1 MGKESKIKDKSL
13 LKPTGRGVLGL
24 AIAATVITTAVGF
37 WQVSEIR
44 KSQEL
49 KAAAA
54 TATATPVATRNSVTA
69 LGRLSPQGEVI
80 KLSAPSA
87 SDGARIEILKVEEGD
102 RVSQGQ
108 IIAVLDTR
116 DRLQAILQQADK
128 EVKVKQAEL
137 AKIQAGAKTGVIG
150 AVQAEVAKF
159 QAQLQRETEG
169 EAANVARLEAQLRR
183 ETEAE
188 QANVAKFE
196 AQLRRETE
204 AEQAN
209 LAKFQAQ
216 LQRETEVQQAKLA
229 RLEAQL
235 RGEIA
240 SQNATVDRLKA
251 ELKNAEAEQQRNKQL
266 SETGAISASTYDTKR
281 LAVDTANHKVIEA
294 QAILKKT
301 VQTLQQ
307 EIVETKATIKQTVET
322 GQQEINQSRANLKGK
337 LETGKQEINGARAA
351 LNQKIETGRSQIN
364 QAQAMLKQKAETGQ
378 AQINQAKANLDQIAE
393 VRPEDVQAAQAAVE
407 SAIATKQKAQV
418 DLNLSYVKAPVS
430 ASVLKVHTRQGERIN
445 TQNGIVELGRTDQM
459 YAIAEVYE
467 TDIAK
472 VRNGQRATVTSPVFA
487 GTLEG
492 KVARIGKQIGKKDV
506 LNTDPAADTDARVV
520 EVRIR
525 LNPESSK
532 KVAALTNLQVEVK
545 IDI

>member
-337 LETGKQEINGARAA
+337 LETGQQEINGARAA